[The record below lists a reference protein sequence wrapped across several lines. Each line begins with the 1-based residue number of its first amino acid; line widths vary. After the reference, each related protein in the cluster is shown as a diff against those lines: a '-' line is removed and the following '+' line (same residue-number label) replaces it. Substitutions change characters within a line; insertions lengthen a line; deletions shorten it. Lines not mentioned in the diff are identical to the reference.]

1 MDKAYAKDWEDVKY
15 NIHSNAPDENNI
27 TRGAHHVLEAL
38 PTTLPGSHNL
48 IVYSDI
54 RVLRKVYPEYV
65 KSLLENNEIVLILSY
80 YEHPSTMRQILLNG
94 SNGKSKTLNVE
105 GYIQDGSLVIVDS
118 LASYFNQGY
127 NNNNNNNN
135 HHLHYEIDKE
145 DDNNNNNNN
154 NNNKLNFL
162 SLIRILLNHG
172 IKNNK
177 TGITIF
183 SDMGS
188 FFHFNSA
195 SYKNNNDNNNTEDK
209 VDHNIDNDT
218 LNKILEYERSI
229 PSSYKDL
236 ELKKFCLYH
245 QKDYESHF
253 KSTRQKA
260 QLLDCHGRSILI
272 MDGNNNNNYGHNTK
286 NKNN

>member
-15 NIHSNAPDENNI
+15 NIHSNAPDENKI

-118 LASYFNQGY
+118 LVSYINQDY
-127 NNNNNNNN
+127 N
-135 HHLHYEIDKE
+135 HYEIDKQ
-145 DDNNNNNNN
+145 D
-154 NNNKLNFL
+154 NNKLNFL
-162 SLIRILLNHG
+162 SLMRILLNYG
-172 IKNNK
+172 IKHNK

-183 SDMGS
+183 LDMGS
-188 FFHFNSA
+188 FFYSSSA
-195 SYKNNNDNNNTEDK
+195 SDNGNNNNNNNNSINDNIEDG
-209 VDHNIDNDT
+209 T

-272 MDGNNNNNYGHNTK
+272 MDGNNNNNYGHDTK

>member
-1 MDKAYAKDWEDVKY
+1 
-15 NIHSNAPDENNI
+15 
-27 TRGAHHVLEAL
+27 
-38 PTTLPGSHNL
+38 
-48 IVYSDI
+48 
-54 RVLRKVYPEYV
+54 
-65 KSLLENNEIVLILSY
+65 
-80 YEHPSTMRQILLNG
+80 MRQILLNG

-127 NNNNNNNN
+127 NNNNNNN

-145 DDNNNNNNN
+145 EDNNNNNN

-195 SYKNNNDNNNTEDK
+195 SYKNNNDNNNNNNID
-209 VDHNIDNDT
+209 DNIDNDT

-245 QKDYESHF
+245 QKDYELHF
-253 KSTRQKA
+253 KSTCQKA

-272 MDGNNNNNYGHNTK
+272 MDGNNNNNNNNYGHNTK

>member
-1 MDKAYAKDWEDVKY
+1 MIKEYTDDLAGSKY
-15 NIHSNAPDENNI
+15 NIHSNAPDENKI

-127 NNNNNNNN
+127 NNDNY
-135 HHLHYEIDKE
+135 HHLHHYEIDKEEE

-154 NNNKLNFL
+154 NNNKLNLL

-188 FFHFNSA
+188 FFHFSSA
-195 SYKNNNDNNNTEDK
+195 SYRDNNDNNNID
-209 VDHNIDNDT
+209 DNIDNDT

-260 QLLDCHGRSILI
+260 QLLDCHGQSILI
-272 MDGNNNNNYGHNTK
+272 MDGNNNDDDDYGHNTK

>member
-54 RVLRKVYPEYV
+54 RVLRKVYPAYV
-65 KSLLENNEIVLILSY
+65 KSLLENNEIVLILTY
-80 YEHPSTMRQILLNG
+80 YDHPSTMRQILLDGN
-94 SNGKSKTLNVE
+94 NGKSKALDVE
-105 GYIQDGSLVIVDS
+105 GYTQDGSLVIVDS
-118 LASYFNQGY
+118 LISYFN
-127 NNNNNNNN
+127 
-135 HHLHYEIDKE
+135 HHEIDQ
-145 DDNNNNNNN
+145 D
-154 NNNKLNFL
+154 NKLNFL
-162 SLIRILLNHG
+162 SHIRILLNHG

-195 SYKNNNDNNNTEDK
+195 SYKNNNDNNNNDNI
-209 VDHNIDNDT
+209 DDNIDNDT

-245 QKDYESHF
+245 QKDYELHF

-272 MDGNNNNNYGHNTK
+272 MDGNNNNNNYGHNTK

>member
-1 MDKAYAKDWEDVKY
+1 MENAYNTEDLNDKKY
-15 NIHSNAPDENNI
+15 NIYSNTSDEAKI

-38 PTTLPGSHNL
+38 ANVPSGSHNI
-48 IVYSDI
+48 IVYPDI

-65 KSLLENNEIVLILSY
+65 KSLLENNEIVLIVSH

-94 SNGKSKTLNVE
+94 SNGKSKCLDVE

-118 LASYFNQGY
+118 LVSYTNQDY
-127 NNNNNNNN
+127 K
-135 HHLHYEIDKE
+135 HYEIDKQ
-145 DDNNNNNNN
+145 D
-154 NNNKLNFL
+154 NNKLNFL
-162 SLIRILLNHG
+162 SLMRILLNYG
-172 IKNNK
+172 IKHNK

-183 SDMGS
+183 LDMGS
-188 FFHFNSA
+188 FFYSSSVSDNG
-195 SYKNNNDNNNTEDK
+195 NNNNNNNNSIND
-209 VDHNIDNDT
+209 NIDNDT

-272 MDGNNNNNYGHNTK
+272 MDGNNNNNNNYGHNTK

>member
-15 NIHSNAPDENNI
+15 NIHSNAPDENKI

-127 NNNNNNNN
+127 NHDNY
-135 HHLHYEIDKE
+135 HQLHHYEIDKE
-145 DDNNNNNNN
+145 EEEDD
-154 NNNKLNFL
+154 NNNKLNLL

-177 TGITIF
+177 TVLLYFQIWVHFFTLILHLTGTIMTITIL
-183 SDMGS
+183 M
-188 FFHFNSA
+188 
-195 SYKNNNDNNNTEDK
+195 
-209 VDHNIDNDT
+209 I
-218 LNKILEYERSI
+218 
-229 PSSYKDL
+229 
-236 ELKKFCLYH
+236 
-245 QKDYESHF
+245 
-253 KSTRQKA
+253 
-260 QLLDCHGRSILI
+260 ILI
-272 MDGNNNNNYGHNTK
+272 TIL
-286 NKNN
+286 

>member
-1 MDKAYAKDWEDVKY
+1 MDKAYVKDWEDVKY
-15 NIHSNAPDENNI
+15 NIHSNAPDENKI

-127 NNNNNNNN
+127 NNNN
-135 HHLHYEIDKE
+135 HLHHYEIDKE
-145 DDNNNNNNN
+145 EDNNHNNN
-154 NNNKLNFL
+154 NNNKLNLL

-183 SDMGS
+183 SDMGP

-195 SYKNNNDNNNTEDK
+195 SYKDNNDNNNID
-209 VDHNIDNDT
+209 DNIDDNIDNDT

-272 MDGNNNNNYGHNTK
+272 MDGNNNNNNNYGYNTK

>member
-15 NIHSNAPDENNI
+15 NIHSNAPDENKI
-27 TRGAHHVLEAL
+27 TRGAYHVLEAL

-94 SNGKSKTLNVE
+94 SNGKSKCLDVD

-118 LASYFNQGY
+118 LVSYINQDY
-127 NNNNNNNN
+127 N
-135 HHLHYEIDKE
+135 HYEIDKQ
-145 DDNNNNNNN
+145 D
-154 NNNKLNFL
+154 NNKLNFL

-172 IKNNK
+172 IKHNK

-183 SDMGS
+183 LDMGS
-188 FFHFNSA
+188 FFYSSSA
-195 SYKNNNDNNNTEDK
+195 SDNGNNNNNNNNNNSIND
-209 VDHNIDNDT
+209 NIDNDT

>member
-15 NIHSNAPDENNI
+15 NIHSNAPDENKI

-118 LASYFNQGY
+118 LASYFN
-127 NNNNNNNN
+127 
-135 HHLHYEIDKE
+135 
-145 DDNNNNNNN
+145 
-154 NNNKLNFL
+154 
-162 SLIRILLNHG
+162 
-172 IKNNK
+172 
-177 TGITIF
+177 
-183 SDMGS
+183 
-188 FFHFNSA
+188 
-195 SYKNNNDNNNTEDK
+195 
-209 VDHNIDNDT
+209 
-218 LNKILEYERSI
+218 
-229 PSSYKDL
+229 
-236 ELKKFCLYH
+236 
-245 QKDYESHF
+245 
-253 KSTRQKA
+253 
-260 QLLDCHGRSILI
+260 
-272 MDGNNNNNYGHNTK
+272 
-286 NKNN
+286 